1 MPFYATHDANND
13 QLATWARIVR
23 FDTEADARTWLAQPY
38 DEPIQVVAG
47 SFGDAWLKLT
57 QAPRPGDRSLAPF
70 AYTQMHVQRPGTHPG
85 GRMWWVTPHAT
96 VLVAILQE
104 S

>member
-1 MPFYATHDANND
+1 MTIYATHDSNGD
-13 QLATWARIVR
+13 QIALWARILR
-23 FDTEADARTWLAQPY
+23 FDTEADARTWLGQPY
-38 DEPIQVVAG
+38 DGPIQVVPG
-47 SFGDAWLKLT
+47 SYGDAWLKLT

-70 AYTQMHVQRPGTHPG
+70 AYTQLCVQRPGTHPG
-85 GRMWWVTPHAT
+85 GRFWWVTPNPT